1 MEKLLPK
8 SPRKK
13 SEVIKGLASK
23 YKLRIQFNN
32 KKRGRTEKVINDE
45 QTAYLDEFF
54 ERPDIT
60 YINPGRKDHVYLG
73 KVDGEKT
80 YAQKRYLLWTLREL
94 FEILNGE
101 EKNPYKFTFKQMY
114 KYIKTKKQLI
124 LQGNIP
130 DTSCL
135 CEVCENSCLIAKAL
149 RGFKKGHPTDAHFI
163 MEKYCCDPSTQ
174 ACIES
179 TCEKCNVMAILNDWE
194 SDESEESS
202 SEEDETPS
210 TFTYKAWIRE
220 NNKIQKTTVTKNS
233 LDELYH
239 DWEISVL
246 ALKKHIYRK
255 REQVIIINLF
265 NMKSWLASS
274 FILLL
279 ITVLIF

>member
-1 MEKLLPK
+1 
-8 SPRKK
+8 
-13 SEVIKGLASK
+13 
-23 YKLRIQFNN
+23 
-32 KKRGRTEKVINDE
+32 
-45 QTAYLDEFF
+45 
-54 ERPDIT
+54 
-60 YINPGRKDHVYLG
+60 
-73 KVDGEKT
+73 
-80 YAQKRYLLWTLREL
+80 
-94 FEILNGE
+94 
-101 EKNPYKFTFKQMY
+101 
-114 KYIKTKKQLI
+114 
-124 LQGNIP
+124 
-130 DTSCL
+130 
-135 CEVCENSCLIAKAL
+135 
-149 RGFKKGHPTDAHFI
+149 

-194 SDESEESS
+194 SSESEESS

-233 LDELYH
+233 LDELYL

-255 REQVIIINLF
+255 REHVIIINLF

>member
-1 MEKLLPK
+1 
-8 SPRKK
+8 
-13 SEVIKGLASK
+13 
-23 YKLRIQFNN
+23 
-32 KKRGRTEKVINDE
+32 
-45 QTAYLDEFF
+45 
-54 ERPDIT
+54 
-60 YINPGRKDHVYLG
+60 
-73 KVDGEKT
+73 
-80 YAQKRYLLWTLREL
+80 
-94 FEILNGE
+94 
-101 EKNPYKFTFKQMY
+101 MY

-135 CEVCENSCLIAKAL
+135 CEVCKNSCLIAKAL
-149 RGFKKGHPTDAHFI
+149 RGFKKGHPTDADFI

-194 SDESEESS
+194 NDESEE

-210 TFTYKAWIRE
+210 SFTYKAWIRE

-233 LDELYH
+233 LDELHH

-255 REQVIIINLF
+255 REQVIIRNLL
-265 NMKSWLASS
+265 NMISWLASS

>member
-1 MEKLLPK
+1 MEK
-8 SPRKK
+8 
-13 SEVIKGLASK
+13 
-23 YKLRIQFNN
+23 
-32 KKRGRTEKVINDE
+32 
-45 QTAYLDEFF
+45 
-54 ERPDIT
+54 
-60 YINPGRKDHVYLG
+60 
-73 KVDGEKT
+73 
-80 YAQKRYLLWTLREL
+80 
-94 FEILNGE
+94 
-101 EKNPYKFTFKQMY
+101 
-114 KYIKTKKQLI
+114 
-124 LQGNIP
+124 
-130 DTSCL
+130 C
-135 CEVCENSCLIAKAL
+135 
-149 RGFKKGHPTDAHFI
+149 
-163 MEKYCCDPSTQ
+163 CCDPSTQ

-194 SDESEESS
+194 SNESEESS
-202 SEEDETPS
+202 SEKDETPS
-210 TFTYKAWIRE
+210 TFTNKAWIRE